1 MSLKIPHSSLANSVS
16 NPIDLLIT
24 CASFEDRCLCASL
37 VLPAQQVN
45 SAIIFFVEEFSSFS
59 SENMSKL
66 QSHFGDK
73 GQKIPLPHNDPLRTA
88 DEIID
93 VITQNLSDHKNILVD
108 ISTFTR
114 ESLLVLIKALEKN
127 KKPRQKFQIVYTGAV
142 EYDSTNLSYNPI
154 ELRSVMGY
162 MGEMKPARPLHLVIM
177 LGFEYERAQQV
188 IDSYEPD
195 YISIGHGSRAESI
208 SLGSHELNVE
218 FKKKLISI
226 YTGSVVNE
234 FEHSL
239 INPFDVEDMLAK
251 IIDQKT
257 DHNTVVVPL
266 NNKISTVGAALLAI
280 KRPEI
285 QICYTQMGKYN
296 IENYSKPSDQC
307 YLINLW
313 HEGLE

>member
-1 MSLKIPHSSLANSVS
+1 MSNSVS

-24 CASFEDRCLCASL
+24 CASYEDRCLCASL
-37 VLPAQQVN
+37 ALPAQQVR
-45 SAIIFFVEEFSSFS
+45 SAIIFFIEEFSSFS

-66 QSHFGDK
+66 ESHFEDK
-73 GQKIPLPHNDPLRTA
+73 EEKVPLPHKNPRSTA
-88 DEIID
+88 DQIID
-93 VITQNLSDHKNILVD
+93 VLTSNLSDHKNILVD

-114 ESLLVLIKALEKN
+114 ESLLILIKALEEN
-127 KKPRQKFQIVYTGAV
+127 KQPHQKFQLVYTGAV
-142 EYDSTNLSYNPI
+142 EYDSTNLSYNPVA
-154 ELRSVMGY
+154 LRSVMGY
-162 MGEMKPARPLHLVIM
+162 MGEMKPATPLHLVIM

-195 YISIGHGSRAESI
+195 YISIGYGSKAESI
-208 SLGSHELNVE
+208 SPGSHELNIE
-218 FKKKLISI
+218 FKEKLISI
-226 YTGSVVNE
+226 YTGNVVNE

-239 INPFDVEDMLAK
+239 IDPFDVEDKLAK
-251 IIDQKT
+251 IIGQKP
-257 DHNTVVVPL
+257 DYNTVIAPL

-296 IENYSKPSDQC
+296 TENYSKASDQC

-313 HEGLE
+313 Q